1 MPMAKIG
8 AMVCLNWL
16 HGMLSRLQAHVRI
29 GEPMSGC
36 AKESPVNKSKF
47 HQQTAVHEAI
57 ILILVGQ
64 HNKGTWLLSR

>member
-1 MPMAKIG
+1 
-8 AMVCLNWL
+8 
-16 HGMLSRLQAHVRI
+16 
-29 GEPMSGC
+29 MSGC

-57 ILILVGQ
+57 ILILMGQ